1 MDERLL
7 ARPIIASGPGAAVD
21 EDAAAARALPGG
33 CTLVLPRNLPRDV
46 SLAPPFESVAILP
59 DRAAYAGQIIAVLC
73 GARWHDLDRLSVFIP
88 QSLAAPES
96 ETSRTEQDEH
106 AGDNAALPTVPDE
119 APLPNEPAST
129 PPFAQ
134 TAHQI
139 VEGRYETARQ
149 LHAADAPLWAEATAD
164 DRTATVRLPC
174 QWPSHVR
181 SSVAAALTL
190 RARSVTVVS
199 EAPGGVRDAALHY
212 AAELAVIAAL
222 TGRLLDSTVT
232 LAMRSDQ
239 IHLTGGRGASTVRWV
254 SRLDAEGRLIG
265 NGVAVRIS
273 DGAYSVLTDETSRRI
288 RAAARSVYR
297 FADLQLSSRV
307 ETTPTLP
314 AGPME
319 GVGTAQVSFAR
330 EVHYSRLAE
339 LAEEDPVIWR
349 QRHLRLDWPV
359 LQELCSGL
367 ADESDFHRRHSANE
381 IVRKRRLQLPRNSGA
396 LKGIGF
402 AMADQI
408 SGMTGDKESGAVSV
422 RLEQDGTA
430 RLFCSLPTPTPKLVA
445 AWRTIVAQELGIDLD
460 AVVLDNRYETE
471 QQDSGPRLFS
481 RGVSVIPRAIQS
493 ACQAIQKQRFRDPLP
508 IQVRRTIRTSRAMRS
523 PADALHSVGAAAIE
537 TLLVP
542 SSMEIEIRSV
552 TLAVYAGRILD
563 RGSAEAELRRGIYQ
577 ALSWT
582 LHDAWEARGD
592 ERPSAAEGYDTSFRG
607 RPPRIKI
614 IFGNPMRKDGPTG
627 IGELPFL
634 TVPAALV
641 SALSQASGLYLDRLP
656 IRPAQILRMLQ
667 EE

>member
-1 MDERLL
+1 MGERLF
-7 ARPIIASGPGAAVD
+7 ARPIIASGPGSTVD
-21 EDAAAARALPGG
+21 GDAAAGLSLPHGY
-33 CTLVLPRNLPRDV
+33 TLVLPRDLPRGV
-46 SLAPPFESVAILP
+46 SLSPPFESVVILP
-59 DRAAYAGQIIAVLC
+59 DRAAYAGQTIAVLC
-73 GARWHDLDRLSVFIP
+73 GTQWRDLDRLSRLVP
-88 QSLAAPES
+88 QSLVSQDGEKPHAEEDDDHGTGHTLPHETEDASAPSVSEAAY
-96 ETSRTEQDEH
+96 
-106 AGDNAALPTVPDE
+106 
-119 APLPNEPAST
+119 
-129 PPFAQ
+129 
-134 TAHQI
+134 QI
-139 VEGRYETARQ
+139 VEGHYETAMQ

-164 DRTATVRLPC
+164 AQSAMIRLPC
-174 QWPSHVR
+174 QWPAHVR
-181 SSVAAALTL
+181 SSVAAALNL
-190 RARSVTVVS
+190 RTRAVTVAG

-212 AAELAVIAAL
+212 SAELAVIAAL
-222 TGRLLDSTVT
+222 TGRRLGATVT
-232 LAMRSDQ
+232 LAIRSDQ
-239 IHLTGGRGASTVRWV
+239 IHLTGGRGASTIRWV

-265 NGVAVRIS
+265 NGVTVRIC
-273 DGAYSVLTDETSRRI
+273 DGAYPMLADERARRV

-297 FADLQLSSRV
+297 FADFRFHSQT
-307 ETTPTLP
+307 EQAPTLP
-314 AGPME
+314 AGSME

-339 LAEEDPVIWR
+339 LAEEDPIIWR

-381 IVRKRRLQLPRNSGA
+381 IVRKRRLQLPRNSGT

-408 SGMTGDKESGAVSV
+408 SGMTGDKEAGAVSV

-430 RLFCSLPTPTPKLVA
+430 RLFCSLPTPTPKLVV
-445 AWRTIVAQELGIDLD
+445 AWRAIVAQELGIDLD
-460 AVVLDNRYETE
+460 SVVLDNRYETE

-481 RGVSVIPRAIQS
+481 RGVSVVPRAIQS

-508 IQVRRTIRTSRAMRS
+508 IQVRRTIRTSRAMRT
-523 PADALHSVGAAAIE
+523 PADALHSVGAATIE
-537 TLLVP
+537 TLLIP
-542 SSMEIEIRSV
+542 SSMEIEVRSV
-552 TLAVYAGRILD
+552 TLAVYAGRIMD

-582 LHDAWEARGD
+582 LHDAWDGREG
-592 ERPSAAEGYDTSFRG
+592 ERSSAEKGYDTSFRG

-614 IFGNPMRKDGPTG
+614 IFGNPIRKDGPTG

-634 TVPAALV
+634 TVPAAVV
-641 SALSQASGLYLDRLP
+641 SALSQASGLYLDRIP